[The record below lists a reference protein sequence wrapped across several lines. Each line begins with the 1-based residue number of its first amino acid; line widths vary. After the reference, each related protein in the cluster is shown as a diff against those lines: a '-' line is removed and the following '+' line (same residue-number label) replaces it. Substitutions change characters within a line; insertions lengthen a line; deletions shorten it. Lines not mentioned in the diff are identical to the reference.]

1 MNRVAMSYQLKIRDI
16 LNKFQKD
23 EIIITDP
30 QDEYRSTKKPAD
42 TRKGRENVVRRSP
55 CRKG

>member
-16 LNKFQKD
+16 LNKLQKD

-42 TRKGRENVVRRSP
+42 TRKGREN
-55 CRKG
+55 KKTAHD